1 MVSIDQAKCIGC
13 SACAKDCV
21 AGNINMQEG
30 KAQSNGL
37 CMLCGH
43 CVAICPS
50 EAASIP
56 EYDMTEVESL
66 GGDRSVFG
74 IDDFLRAAK
83 SRRSI
88 RDYKDKPIEREK
100 LEAIVQAGR
109 YSATGAN
116 RQACRFVVVQEALP
130 MLKDMIWNGVS
141 EAEQP
146 APPPAQMLD
155 ALKGFAAMRV
165 DGGIDY
171 LFRNAPA
178 VLYVAA
184 DSAVDA
190 ALAAQ
195 NMEMAAVA
203 QGLGV
208 LYNGFLV
215 YATNMNAVAREW
227 LDIKD
232 KPVQVCMLAGY
243 PSVTYKRTAPRRAAD
258 ARWR

>member
-1 MVSIDQAKCIGC
+1 MVSIDQTKCIGC
-13 SACAKDCV
+13 GACAKDCV

-30 KAQSNGL
+30 KAHPNGP

-50 EAASIP
+50 EAVSIS
-56 EYDMTEVESL
+56 EYDMAEVESI
-66 GGDRSVFG
+66 GENRSAIG
-74 IDDFLRAAK
+74 IDDFLHAVK

-88 RDYKDKPIEREK
+88 RNYQDQPVEREK

-146 APPPAQMLD
+146 APPPVQMLD
-155 ALKGFAAMRV
+155 ALKGFAAMRAG
-165 DGGIDY
+165 GGIDY

-203 QGLGV
+203 LGLGV

-215 YATNMNAVAREW
+215 YATNMNAAAREW

-243 PSVTYKRTAPRRAAD
+243 PRVTYKRTAPRRSAD
-258 ARWR
+258 VRWK

>member
-1 MVSIDQAKCIGC
+1 MVSIDQTKCIGC
-13 SACAKDCV
+13 GACAKDCV

-30 KAQSNGL
+30 KAQPNGP

-50 EAASIP
+50 EAVSIP
-56 EYDMTEVESL
+56 EYDMTEVVTL
-66 GGDRSVFG
+66 GGDRSALDIG
-74 IDDFLRAAK
+74 GFLSAVK

-88 RDYKDKPIEREK
+88 RDYEAKNAEREK

-116 RQACRFVVVQEALP
+116 RQACRFVVVQDALQT
-130 MLKDMIWNGVS
+130 LKDMIWNGVS
-141 EAEQP
+141 EVEQP
-146 APPPAQMLD
+146 APPPVQMLD
-155 ALKGFAAMRV
+155 ALKGFAAMRAG
-165 DGGIDY
+165 GGIDY

-178 VLYVAA
+178 VLYIAA

-215 YATNMNAVAREW
+215 YATNMNPSARER
-227 LDIKD
+227 LDIQD
-232 KPVQVCMLAGY
+232 RPVQVCMLAGY
-243 PSVTYKRTAPRRAAD
+243 PRVAYRRTAPRRAAD
-258 ARWR
+258 VRWR

>member
-1 MVSIDQAKCIGC
+1 MVSIDKTKCTGC
-13 SACAKDCV
+13 GACAKDCV
-21 AGNINMQEG
+21 AGNINMREG
-30 KAQSNGL
+30 KAQPNGP

-50 EAASIP
+50 EAVSIP
-56 EYDMTEVESL
+56 EYDMSEVETID
-66 GGDRSVFG
+66 GDHISFG
-74 IDDFLRAAK
+74 INDFLRAVK

-88 RDYKDKPIEREK
+88 RDYENKPVEREA

-116 RQACRFVVVQEALP
+116 RQACRFVVVQDDLTA
-130 MLKDMIWNGVS
+130 LKDMIWSGVD
-141 EAEQP
+141 AVEQP

-165 DGGIDY
+165 STGMDY

-190 ALAAQ
+190 AMAAQ

-215 YATNMNAVAREW
+215 YATNMNAAAREW
-227 LDIKD
+227 LDIQD

-243 PSVTYKRTAPRRAAD
+243 PRVIYKRTAPRRAAD

>member
-1 MVSIDQAKCIGC
+1 MVSIDQTKCVGC
-13 SACAKDCV
+13 GACAKDCV
-21 AGNINMQEG
+21 AGNISLQEG
-30 KAQSNGL
+30 KAQPNGP

-50 EAASIP
+50 EAVLIR
-56 EYDMTEVESL
+56 EYDMAEVESIV
-66 GGDRSVFG
+66 GDRRAIG
-74 IDDFLRAAK
+74 IDDFLHAVK

-88 RDYKDKPIEREK
+88 RDYEAKPVEREK

-116 RQACRFVVVQEALP
+116 RQACRFIVVQDARQT
-130 MLKDMIWNGVS
+130 LKDMIWNGVS

-155 ALKGFAAMRV
+155 ALKGFAAMRAG
-165 DGGIDY
+165 GGIDY

-215 YATNMNAVAREW
+215 YATNMNAAAREW

-232 KPVQVCMLAGY
+232 KPAQVCMLAGY
-243 PSVTYKRTAPRRAAD
+243 PRVIYKRTAPRRAAD
-258 ARWR
+258 VRWR

>member
-1 MVSIDQAKCIGC
+1 MVSIDQTKCIGC

-30 KAQSNGL
+30 KAQPNGP

-50 EAASIP
+50 EAVSIP
-56 EYDMTEVESL
+56 EYDMTEVETI
-66 GGDRSVFG
+66 GGDRSALDIG
-74 IDDFLRAAK
+74 DYLRAVK

-88 RDYKDKPIEREK
+88 RDYKDKPIEREQ
-100 LEAIVQAGR
+100 LEVIVQAGR

-116 RQACRFVVVQEALP
+116 RQACRFVVVQDDLEQ
-130 MLKDMIWNGVS
+130 LKNMIWGGVD
-141 EAEQP
+141 
-146 APPPAQMLD
+146 APPEPAMPPVQMLD
-155 ALKGFAAMRV
+155 ALKGFAAMRAG
-165 DGGIDY
+165 GGIDY

-184 DSAVDA
+184 DSPVDA

-215 YATNMNAVAREW
+215 YATNMNTSAREW

-243 PSVTYKRTAPRRAAD
+243 PRVTYKRTAPRRAAD
-258 ARWR
+258 VRWR